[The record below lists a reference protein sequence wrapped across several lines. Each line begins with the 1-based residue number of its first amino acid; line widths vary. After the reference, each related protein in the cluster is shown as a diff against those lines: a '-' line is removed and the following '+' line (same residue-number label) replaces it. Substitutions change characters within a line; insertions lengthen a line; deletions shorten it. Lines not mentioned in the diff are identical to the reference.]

1 MPETGGEHMIGRMA
15 TTWETI
21 EERERR
27 VRGTRTASAM
37 VRAGEQIP
45 GGKNLKAAFTARPFI
60 SPEELR
66 TIARDHD
73 EGPVITLYLNFAGE
87 RLVRDHP
94 LFLTVFDSLRH
105 GELEARKLYLESL
118 PHAER
123 LRVPEDLADIHAF
136 LEGFQPEGARAIVIF
151 KQGAR
156 LNRVM
161 PLPVRV
167 ADSLTIDIDPYVEP
181 LEAILEE
188 QRRVLV
194 VDLSKEN
201 TAVSLY
207 ELGYEEPLAS
217 IKAFEPSGSV
227 DASGPGKVQRR
238 RLTHL
243 QWHLKSSALLADRLF
258 REKGADLVA
267 LIGEEGLVAEFED
280 YVPKALRERSLGRL
294 RLATDDRTIKRRA
307 AIEGALA
314 ETRKLQE
321 EAALSEL
328 GFYKGH
334 GRLAAGLELVIDAA
348 NLFLMRQLFLDDQL
362 ARAGYVCRTHHFL
375 SLTPGACPFDNQ
387 PLLPAENVIDELVEI
402 ARLHGVQVM
411 LVTSRQDLLGPYEGV
426 AAVLV
431 TATSVDELRTVSVTS

>member
-1 MPETGGEHMIGRMA
+1 MIEMMA
-15 TTWETI
+15 TMWETI

-27 VRGTRTASAM
+27 VRGTRTTSAM
-37 VRAGEQIP
+37 ARAAEQIP
-45 GGKNLKAAFTARPFI
+45 GGKNLKAAFAERPFI
-60 SPEELR
+60 SRDELR
-66 TIARDHD
+66 NITRDHD

-87 RLVRDHP
+87 RLTRDHP

-105 GELEARKLYLESL
+105 GELEARKPYIESL
-118 PHAER
+118 PHAQR
-123 LRVPEDLADIHAF
+123 LRVPEDLAEVHAF
-136 LEGFQPEGARAIVIF
+136 LEGFQPEGARAIVVF

-167 ADSLTIDIDPYVEP
+167 ADSLTIDIDPYIEP

-194 VDLSKEN
+194 VDLSKE
-201 TAVSLY
+201 TTTVSVY

-217 IKAFEPSGSV
+217 IKAFVPSDSV
-227 DASGPGKVQRR
+227 DASRPGKVQRH

-243 QWHLKSSALLADRLF
+243 QWHLKSSAQLADRLF

-267 LIGEEGLVAEFED
+267 LIGEEGFVNEFED
-280 YVPKALRERSLGRL
+280 YLPKAIRERLLARL
-294 RLATDDRTIKRRA
+294 RLATDDRTNKRRA
-307 AIEGALA
+307 ALEGALA
-314 ETRKLQE
+314 EARKREE

-328 GFYKGH
+328 GFFKGH
-334 GRLAAGLELVIDAA
+334 GRLAAGLEKVIDAA
-348 NLFLMRQLFLDDQL
+348 NLFLMRQLFLDDRL
-362 ARAGYVCRTHHFL
+362 ARAGFVCRTHHFL
-375 SLTPGACPFDNQ
+375 SLTAGTCPFDNQ

-431 TATSVDELRTVSVTS
+431 TAAPVDELRAVSVTS